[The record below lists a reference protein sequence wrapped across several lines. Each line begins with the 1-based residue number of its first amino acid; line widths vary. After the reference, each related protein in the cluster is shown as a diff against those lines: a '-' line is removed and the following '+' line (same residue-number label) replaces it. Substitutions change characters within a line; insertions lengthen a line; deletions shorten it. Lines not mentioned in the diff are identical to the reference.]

1 VRGAHGELERVEGLG
16 NMVPSRRPFKS
27 LPLRVSVRPYASA
40 DFSVDEDRAVARAA
54 DGDGYGTPSIDDMTR
69 LRHRGA
75 RVISEG
81 TGALAVA
88 AKKNGGPASTRR
100 RWRQVL
106 QAFDVQG
113 RVAGLSASFASTDAW
128 SDALVPPRM

>member
-1 VRGAHGELERVEGLG
+1 
-16 NMVPSRRPFKS
+16 MVSSRRPFKS

-88 AKKNGGPASTRR
+88 AKKKRRARVDPPSLETASPGMKFRAA
-100 RWRQVL
+100 W
-106 QAFDVQG
+106 QA
-113 RVAGLSASFASTDAW
+113 
-128 SDALVPPRM
+128 